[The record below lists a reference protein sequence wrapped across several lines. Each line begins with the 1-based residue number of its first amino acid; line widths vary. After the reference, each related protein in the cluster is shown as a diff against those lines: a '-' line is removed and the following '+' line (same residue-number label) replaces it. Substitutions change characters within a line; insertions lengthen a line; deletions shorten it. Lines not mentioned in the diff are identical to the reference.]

1 MEENRKAATM
11 AVPSE
16 KSFSLTKVKLGKT
29 GGLEVQYEVTETID
43 GSKYVNNY
51 HVENGKDVHPD
62 LLGLFRELRSIVARV
77 FGVTSFLSLL
87 EVEPGSR
94 TFAPEFEDKA
104 RAFAE
109 ELLGNIDVRG
119 VAFSGTGDNFGVII
133 MSEFLSANRLKS
145 AVNTPRIK
153 TTLTKF
159 GFEQQLDEITYQIEH
174 EVYAYLFLGKTT
186 QLSLFGDE

>member
-29 GGLEVQYEVTETID
+29 GGLEMQYEVTETID
-43 GSKYVNNY
+43 GSNYVNNY

-62 LLGLFRELRSIVARV
+62 LLGLFKELRSIVARV

-133 MSEFLSANRLKS
+133 MSEFLSANGLKS

-153 TTLTKF
+153 TTLTTF
-159 GFEQQLDEITYQIEH
+159 GFEQQLDEITYQIER
-174 EVYAYLFLGKTT
+174 EVYAYLFEGKTT